1 MKRALFVATVI
12 ICLFLFLPTGTV
24 QAQYLSPTP
33 STCQCLG
40 NGNCSGT
47 GCSTGDVLACGEQC
61 PPGYRNVQMLCNGDL
76 CGGKCVYEQ
85 TCVTGYCQGPGCDEV
100 PGSFN
105 CGDGGCNSCSR
116 LVSTTICN
124 NSFCQ
129 AWCSLDETCGTGCS
143 GPGPG
148 ATNTPVPDPGATNT
162 PGGPTNTPAPIPT
175 NTPVPVGTIEA
186 RAVRVDVSDTSCTA
200 IRAVPTTDGEIN
212 GTTHQFTP
220 SSASQPAAQAQVGA
234 QYAVFSGVITGSYT
248 LDPNPP
254 TADWAYVRPC
264 WTNVT
269 TGVIGE
275 GLSRT
280 LAANQTLRWDIG
292 YTLGTAWVQTQGG
305 DVYASGSL
313 RSFIPAVI
321 PRTFITDSANGY
333 PGVVSYGTLYDF
345 DSDPFSEG
353 ATLVS
358 STNWQVNAGRTPVNY
373 YDYFWHRFGS
383 PTTPTTSAPFDN
395 LTAVTKPASNC
406 TAASCATPYYVV
418 GNMTTTGNWSVG
430 NNERIV
436 ILVDGNLTFGGRI
449 TITGNGFI
457 AFIVNGTITVADTVG
472 TTWSST
478 TPVVEG
484 VYIATKAD
492 QSGLIQTGT
501 SINASTARFVGSG
514 VFVADSF
521 LLQRNLDTYGG
532 NVNASA
538 ELFTYNPQ
546 LLLTMPDTM
555 KDLSVT
561 WQEVA
566 P

>member
-1 MKRALFVATVI
+1 MKILLYAVVFCFAALVPHRVVF
-12 ICLFLFLPTGTV
+12 
-24 QAQYLSPTP
+24 AQYSTP
-33 STCQCLG
+33 GTCQCLG

-47 GCSTGDVLACGEQC
+47 GCSTGIVLACGDQC
-61 PPGYRNVQMLCNGDL
+61 PPGYKNVEMLCNGDL

-85 TCVTGYCQGPGCDEV
+85 SCVTGYCSSGPPTCTTTD
-100 PGSFN
+100 GSFL

-124 NSFCQ
+124 GSFCQ

-148 ATNTPVPDPGATNT
+148 ATNTPGPPGPGPTST
-162 PGGPTNTPAPIPT
+162 PGGPTSTTAPTPT

-186 RAVRVDVSDTSCTA
+186 RAVRVDVSDTSCTT

-220 SSASQPAAQAQVGA
+220 ASASQPAAQAQVGA

-269 TGVIGE
+269 TGVTGE

-292 YTLGTAWVQTQGG
+292 YTLGTAWAQIKGG
-305 DVYASGSL
+305 DVYGSGTI
-313 RSFIPAVI
+313 RSYIPSVS
-321 PRTFITDSANGY
+321 PRVFITDGAGGY
-333 PGVVSYGTLYDF
+333 PGVMSYAALYDF

-353 ATLVS
+353 TTLVS
-358 STNWQVNAGRTPVNY
+358 STNWQVNEGRTPVNY
-373 YDYFWHRFGS
+373 YDYFLRRFGS
-383 PTTPTTSAPFDN
+383 PTTPTTSAPFDT
-395 LTAVTKPASNC
+395 LAAVTKPASNC
-406 TAASCATPYYVV
+406 TASSCTPYFVS
-418 GNMTTTGNWSVG
+418 GNMTTSGNWSVG

-436 ILVDGNLTFGGRI
+436 ILVDGNITIGGRI
-449 TITGNGFI
+449 NITGNGFI

-472 TTWSST
+472 TTWGST

-484 VYIATKAD
+484 VYIATRAD
-492 QSGLIQTGT
+492 QAGLIETGA
-501 SINASTARFVGSG
+501 SIAAATARFVGEG
-514 VFVADSF
+514 MFVADNF
-521 LLQRNLDTYGG
+521 LLQRDLDTYGG

-538 ELFTYNPQ
+538 ELFTYDPQ

-555 KDLSVT
+555 KDVSVT

>member
-1 MKRALFVATVI
+1 MKVHHIIVFAFVVFASLRVPAFQVT
-12 ICLFLFLPTGTV
+12 
-24 QAQYLSPTP
+24 AQYPT
-33 STCQCLG
+33 TCECLQ

-47 GCSTGDVLACGEQC
+47 GCSTGEVKACGDQC
-61 PPGYRNVQMLCNGDL
+61 PPGYKNVEMICATTGS

-85 TCVTGYCQGPGCDEV
+85 TCVTGYCAV
-100 PGSFN
+100 PPCENVEGSFL

-116 LVSTTICN
+116 LVRTTTCN
-124 NSFCQ
+124 GSFCQ

-148 ATNTPVPDPGATNT
+148 ATNTPVPGPGPGPTDT
-162 PGGPTNTPAPIPT
+162 PGPTPT
-175 NTPVPVGTIEA
+175 NTPVPLGTIEA
-186 RAVRVDVSDTSCTA
+186 RAVRVDVLDTSCTA
-200 IRAVPTTDGEIN
+200 IRAVPTLDGEIN

-220 SSASQPAAQAQVGA
+220 ASASQPAAKAQVGA

-254 TADWAYVRPC
+254 TANWAYVRPC

-269 TGVIGE
+269 TGEVGE

-292 YTLGTAWVQTQGG
+292 YTLGTAWVQTEGG
-305 DVYASGSL
+305 DVYSSGTI
-313 RSFIPAVI
+313 RSSIPSVS
-321 PRTFITDSANGY
+321 PRVFITDGAGGY

-358 STNWQVNAGRTPVNY
+358 RTNWQVNEGRTPVNY
-373 YDYFWHRFGS
+373 YDYFLRRFGS
-383 PTTPTTSAPFDN
+383 PTTPTTSAPFDT
-395 LTAVTKPASNC
+395 LAAVTKPASNC
-406 TAASCATPYYVV
+406 TAASCTPYFVS
-418 GNMTTTGNWSVG
+418 GNMTTSGNWSVG

-436 ILVDGNLTFGGRI
+436 ILVDGNLTIGGRI

-457 AFIVNGTITVADTVG
+457 AFIVNGTITIADTVG
-472 TTWSST
+472 TTWGST

-484 VYIATKAD
+484 VYIATRAD
-492 QSGLIQTGT
+492 QAGRIETGA
-501 SINASTARFVGSG
+501 SIAAATARFVGEG
-514 VFVADSF
+514 MFIADGF
-521 LLQRNLDTYGG
+521 LLQRDLDTYGG
-532 NVNASA
+532 NVNAAA
-538 ELFTYNPQ
+538 ELFTYDPQ